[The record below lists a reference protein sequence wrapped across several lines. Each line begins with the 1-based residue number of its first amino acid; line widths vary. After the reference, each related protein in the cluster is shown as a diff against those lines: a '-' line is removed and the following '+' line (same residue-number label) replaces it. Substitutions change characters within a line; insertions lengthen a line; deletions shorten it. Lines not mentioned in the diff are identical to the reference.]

1 MNAYETLVKQMRK
14 AGSFYNAPAPQLGV
28 MLADGKIKIDTMTLD
43 KADYL
48 IDCNLRLDNKEKV
61 FLHTSKLGTESHD
74 ATLREYKRNILAEG
88 DKVLILKLQK
98 HEKYIVIAKVV
109 SAL

>member
-1 MNAYETLVKQMRK
+1 MNAYETIVKQMRK

-28 MLADGKIKIDTMTLD
+28 MLDGGKIKIDTMTID
-43 KADYL
+43 KSDYL
-48 IDCNLRLDNKEKV
+48 IDCNLCLDNKEKV
-61 FLHTSKLGTESHD
+61 FLHTSKPGAESHD
-74 ATLREYKRNILAEG
+74 ATLQEYKKNILAEG

-98 HEKYIVIAKVV
+98 HEKYVVIAKVV